1 MILNITLTVRIT
13 LYNKATF
20 VALIAQLQYYF
31 FFFKLSQNVTY
42 DSGRFFSY
50 ILRYF
55 VALRVCTEKIRRFE
69 YILILLLPFAVIP
82 FLPTSKCN
90 QCSL

>member
-20 VALIAQLQYYF
+20 VALIALLQLYF

-42 DSGRFFSY
+42 VPVGF
-50 ILRYF
+50 
-55 VALRVCTEKIRRFE
+55 
-69 YILILLLPFAVIP
+69 LLH
-82 FLPTSKCN
+82 
-90 QCSL
+90 